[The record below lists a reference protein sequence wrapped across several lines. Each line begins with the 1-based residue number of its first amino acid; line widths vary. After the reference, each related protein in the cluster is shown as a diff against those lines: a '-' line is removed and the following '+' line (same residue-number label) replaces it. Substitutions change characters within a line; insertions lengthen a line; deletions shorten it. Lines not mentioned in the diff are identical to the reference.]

1 MSETSDKNAQLSPVK
16 RAIVELRRARGRIE
30 ALERAK
36 SEPIAIIGAGL
47 RFPGGAN
54 DLENFWRLLRDGIDT
69 VTEVPADRW
78 DIEAFYDPDPDAP
91 GKMSTRWGS
100 FLDDVDKFDADFFG
114 ISPREAVTMDP
125 QQRLLMTVAW
135 EALENAG
142 QSPQRLMGSSTGVFV
157 GIAGTDYL
165 QMQLQRSSYEEI
177 DAYLASGS
185 CHSVAAGRLS
195 YFLGLQGPSIA
206 VDTACSSS
214 LVATHLA
221 CQSLRSGECN
231 LALAGGVNLI
241 LSPEM
246 VINFSK
252 ARMMAADGRCKV
264 FDAAADG
271 YVRGEGAGIVVLKR
285 LSDAEKDGDLIL
297 AVIRGSAV
305 NQDGRSNGLTAPNGP
320 AQQAVIRQ
328 ALSNAEVKS
337 AEVDFVETHGTGT
350 ALGDPIEVQALA
362 AALGEGRGQDRP
374 LTIASIKTNIGHL
387 ESAAGVAGLMKVVAA
402 LQHEEIPPHLHFK
415 DPNPYILWRDLPVR
429 VPAVSMPWPTGERRR
444 IAGVS
449 SFGFSGTNAH
459 VAMEEAPVKNIGRA
473 AQEMAAAG
481 ERDFPRRPLH
491 LLPLSAKTGPA
502 LKELARRYERY
513 LADHPELAIADVCY
527 TASAGRAHF
536 EHRMA
541 LVGASGESMRQKLAA
556 FAAGEQAAHF
566 SGVPADDGRPNVVF
580 LFTGDHGDCVNAGRT
595 LFESAPGFRAILEQ
609 CDARLRPY
617 LDRPLLSILY
627 PEPGASF
634 PLDDSYARSALFSIA
649 YALAEL
655 WRSWGIVPALVVGH
669 GLGEIAAATVAG
681 MMSLEE
687 GLILATRRGN
697 EFARQISNV
706 SFKAPAIAP
715 FSTRSFK
722 TVTSDDLSDPS
733 YWLRDASGSG
743 QLEAAIESLAGQ
755 GYRIVVEFGPASV
768 LSDRLQKLLIPRAG
782 ACLPSFRRGRNDWE
796 QMLETLAAL
805 YARGVNVDWDSFY
818 RHDAARKVALP
829 TYPFLPRKF
838 WIEPPKSREKSP
850 KDRAQPKLWE
860 AVVAA
865 AQQQSRQVP
874 LDLALH
880 TYAAKW
886 HSLDHLTTAYIVQ
899 NLRELGAFTTPR
911 EEYSVDTLLER
922 CGILPTYKVLMARWL
937 KKLAAEG
944 WLQDAN
950 GNYLTAEPGRELQ
963 IDALLRDARQELAD
977 IPFLVEYLERCG
989 ELAGAV
995 LTGRISALETLFP
1008 AGSTDFA
1015 EKLYQHWAYS
1025 RYYNTI
1031 IRAAVDGIVR
1041 SWPHGRQLSCVE
1053 IGAGTGGTTAAI
1065 LPVLP
1070 PDLTFYRFTDV
1081 SEFFFSRAAEKFRE
1095 YPFVCYGI
1103 LDIERIPA
1111 EQGYGQQQFDI
1122 VVAANVLHATRDIR
1136 ATIDRVMSL
1145 LRPGGILLL
1154 YEVTTPPAWSD
1165 ISIALIEGWQVFNDG
1180 LRPDS
1185 PLLNQTQWHEA
1196 LRTAGFAD
1204 VQSYPEARSP
1214 AEVLGAHIILA
1225 CMPGVQGV
1233 QQQLARE
1240 DALDGNVITRSLSLS
1255 EGRGNGGIPAATTHE
1270 LLHNLREASEVE
1282 RREMLVEYVRG
1293 QVAKVLRREDS
1304 DPIER
1309 RRRLMDLGI
1318 DSLMAVQLRN
1328 LLGSGLGLKQPL
1340 PATLIFN
1347 YPTVEVIAAY
1357 LEKQIFGAAKAA
1369 SLEAPPSD
1377 ENSHDPNTADMLT
1390 GLSEEQVADLLLKKL
1405 ETL

>member
-459 VAMEEAPVKNIGRA
+459 VVMEEAAGKKYRTRGARDGGSGRKRFSAPA
-473 AQEMAAAG
+473 APSAAALGQNWAGAQRTGAPLRKIFGGSSRAGDRGRLLHG
-481 ERDFPRRPLH
+481 ERR
-491 LLPLSAKTGPA
+491 
-502 LKELARRYERY
+502 ARTLR
-513 LADHPELAIADVCY
+513 
-527 TASAGRAHF
+527 ASYGAGR
-536 EHRMA
+536 
-541 LVGASGESMRQKLAA
+541 
-556 FAAGEQAAHF
+556 
-566 SGVPADDGRPNVVF
+566 
-580 LFTGDHGDCVNAGRT
+580 
-595 LFESAPGFRAILEQ
+595 
-609 CDARLRPY
+609 
-617 LDRPLLSILY
+617 
-627 PEPGASF
+627 
-634 PLDDSYARSALFSIA
+634 
-649 YALAEL
+649 
-655 WRSWGIVPALVVGH
+655 
-669 GLGEIAAATVAG
+669 
-681 MMSLEE
+681 
-687 GLILATRRGN
+687 
-697 EFARQISNV
+697 
-706 SFKAPAIAP
+706 
-715 FSTRSFK
+715 
-722 TVTSDDLSDPS
+722 
-733 YWLRDASGSG
+733 
-743 QLEAAIESLAGQ
+743 
-755 GYRIVVEFGPASV
+755 
-768 LSDRLQKLLIPRAG
+768 
-782 ACLPSFRRGRNDWE
+782 
-796 QMLETLAAL
+796 
-805 YARGVNVDWDSFY
+805 
-818 RHDAARKVALP
+818 
-829 TYPFLPRKF
+829 
-838 WIEPPKSREKSP
+838 RE
-850 KDRAQPKLWE
+850 R
-860 AVVAA
+860 
-865 AQQQSRQVP
+865 
-874 LDLALH
+874 
-880 TYAAKW
+880 
-886 HSLDHLTTAYIVQ
+886 
-899 NLRELGAFTTPR
+899 
-911 EEYSVDTLLER
+911 
-922 CGILPTYKVLMARWL
+922 
-937 KKLAAEG
+937 
-944 WLQDAN
+944 
-950 GNYLTAEPGRELQ
+950 
-963 IDALLRDARQELAD
+963 
-977 IPFLVEYLERCG
+977 
-989 ELAGAV
+989 
-995 LTGRISALETLFP
+995 
-1008 AGSTDFA
+1008 
-1015 EKLYQHWAYS
+1015 
-1025 RYYNTI
+1025 
-1031 IRAAVDGIVR
+1031 
-1041 SWPHGRQLSCVE
+1041 
-1053 IGAGTGGTTAAI
+1053 
-1065 LPVLP
+1065 
-1070 PDLTFYRFTDV
+1070 
-1081 SEFFFSRAAEKFRE
+1081 
-1095 YPFVCYGI
+1095 
-1103 LDIERIPA
+1103 
-1111 EQGYGQQQFDI
+1111 
-1122 VVAANVLHATRDIR
+1122 
-1136 ATIDRVMSL
+1136 
-1145 LRPGGILLL
+1145 
-1154 YEVTTPPAWSD
+1154 
-1165 ISIALIEGWQVFNDG
+1165 
-1180 LRPDS
+1180 
-1185 PLLNQTQWHEA
+1185 
-1196 LRTAGFAD
+1196 
-1204 VQSYPEARSP
+1204 
-1214 AEVLGAHIILA
+1214 
-1225 CMPGVQGV
+1225 
-1233 QQQLARE
+1233 
-1240 DALDGNVITRSLSLS
+1240 
-1255 EGRGNGGIPAATTHE
+1255 
-1270 LLHNLREASEVE
+1270 
-1282 RREMLVEYVRG
+1282 
-1293 QVAKVLRREDS
+1293 
-1304 DPIER
+1304 
-1309 RRRLMDLGI
+1309 
-1318 DSLMAVQLRN
+1318 
-1328 LLGSGLGLKQPL
+1328 
-1340 PATLIFN
+1340 
-1347 YPTVEVIAAY
+1347 
-1357 LEKQIFGAAKAA
+1357 
-1369 SLEAPPSD
+1369 
-1377 ENSHDPNTADMLT
+1377 
-1390 GLSEEQVADLLLKKL
+1390 
-1405 ETL
+1405 